1 VAFLYPVFLAG
12 AIAIA
17 IPIVLHLLRRDVA
30 PEIPFPAVRL
40 LRRTPLEQTRRRRIR
55 DLLLLAARVAALV
68 LLAAAFARPYFTEA
82 AGDSPLVIVA
92 VDRSYSMGAPGRFER
107 ALTLAREAIDATR
120 RGDRIA
126 VVAFDDRADVLSAP
140 GGAGEARAALT
151 GLRAGF
157 GGTRYPALL
166 ARATELSEQS
176 AARLIVITDMQRA
189 GWEDGDPVVVPQT
202 LRIETRDAGATP
214 SNTAVVALRREPAAV
229 VASVQ
234 NTGAASVTGSARV
247 VLDGRTVSSS
257 PYSIPAGATT
267 DVPLAYRAPERGAL
281 GVEIE
286 DAAGYV
292 ADNRRF
298 LALDPAGRTRIL
310 VVVGDPEQSGFYVT
324 RALQA
329 GVDDAFDIQ
338 VRPSS
343 SLGTI
348 RSEEFAGNGA
358 VLLLTTRTL
367 DRRARELLAGFVRGG
382 GGLLVAAASDVDPAV
397 LAAVMQWPGF
407 SAVEQAAG
415 PSVLAATDLRH
426 PIFRPFG
433 ALAANLG
440 QIRFTRAWL
449 VRSDGWDV
457 AARFTDGAPALLER
471 REGKGR
477 VVVFASDLDRRWND
491 FPLHPAFV
499 PFAVE
504 CVRHITATSVGRR
517 DYAVAH
523 APRGARAEPGIYT
536 LPDSGR
542 QITVNVDVR
551 ESATTRMTAEEFAAM
566 VQTDEAPASAPVGRR
581 AQHAEGRQNLW
592 RYGVL
597 LMLLALVA
605 ESLVGR
611 TR

>member
-1 VAFLYPVFLAG
+1 
-12 AIAIA
+12 
-17 IPIVLHLLRRDVA
+17 
-30 PEIPFPAVRL
+30 
-40 LRRTPLEQTRRRRIR
+40 
-55 DLLLLAARVAALV
+55 
-68 LLAAAFARPYFTEA
+68 
-82 AGDSPLVIVA
+82 
-92 VDRSYSMGAPGRFER
+92 M
-107 ALTLAREAIDATR
+107 
-120 RGDRIA
+120 
-126 VVAFDDRADVLSAP
+126 LSAP

-247 VLDGRTVSSS
+247 VPRRTHRVSS
-257 PYSIPAGATT
+257 PIFNP
-267 DVPLAYRAPERGAL
+267 RGR
-281 GVEIE
+281 
-286 DAAGYV
+286 DNRRAAGLPGTRARRARRRDRGRRGLV